1 MICPNC
7 KISNYGKNK
16 FCADCGAKLPE
27 VSELPTEIMPPIQ
40 QNPPVQQNYQPT
52 PPSANQFPPVS
63 NQATDQPMPPPQN
76 YSNQPIPPPPQYFQ
90 PPTAVPTVNP
100 QAISENVEINP
111 DSAPPKKKSKFLR
124 VAIVLIL
131 LPLLLFGG
139 ALLAMKFLIVNQANR
154 SYVIGD
160 KHQGEENKTLQFDA
174 QNDRLLITNLDENK
188 SQLWQ
193 IMPDSG
199 VEDSYRIVNREL
211 GDVESLEVVDD
222 KRDSSVSISESAEDD
237 GQLWAITNVEGDYYR
252 ITNNWLGD
260 SKALSHTKATF
271 RFLRMRDSGNKEG
284 QLWKRTAAKNGGY
297 FITNKRYGDN
307 FAMEAI
313 YQGKFTN
320 KMKMAKSGD
329 LGTQIWLMKPDG
341 RGYFTLTTASH
352 ENDKKNKS
360 LDVDSAKPDRV
371 RMADTGNFS
380 GQKWKMIPVGGD
392 YFRLTTEFLTDN
404 KSLEAVTFYQY
415 FVEMIKTS
423 DEDKGQ
429 LWLIDRTN

>member
-7 KISNYGKNK
+7 KVSNYGKNK
-16 FCADCGAKLPE
+16 FCADCGTPLPQIID
-27 VSELPTEIMPPIQ
+27 VSTETSMPTGQIPSNVAPPNNFP
-40 QNPPVQQNYQPT
+40 QNPPVQQNYQP
-52 PPSANQFPPVS
+52 PPNRFPPVS
-63 NQATDQPMPPPQN
+63 DQ
-76 YSNQPIPPPPQYFQ
+76 PPQYTNQQ
-90 PPTAVPTVNP
+90 PLPPQQHYYQAETVQSTVKP
-100 QAISENVEINP
+100 QILEQSSE
-111 DSAPPKKKSKFLR
+111 SASPKKKSKFLR

-131 LPLLLFGG
+131 PVSILFGG
-139 ALLAMKFLIVNQANR
+139 ALLATHFLIIKQANR
-154 SYVIGD
+154 NYVIGD
-160 KHQGEENKTLQFDA
+160 RHKGEENKTLQFDA

-193 IMPDSG
+193 ITPDSG

-211 GDVESLEVVDD
+211 EDVESLEVVDD
-222 KRDSSVSISESAEDD
+222 KRDSSVSLAESAEDE

-260 SKALSHTKATF
+260 SKSLSHTRETF

-284 QLWKRTAAKNGGY
+284 QLWKRTPAKNGGY

-307 FAMEAI
+307 FALEAI
-313 YQGKFTN
+313 YQGKFTD
-320 KMKMAKSGD
+320 KMQMAKSDD

-341 RGYFTLTTASH
+341 RGYYTLTTASH
-352 ENDKKNKS
+352 DNDKKNKS
-360 LDVDSAKPDRV
+360 LDVDPAKTDRV
-371 RMADTGNFS
+371 RMADSGNFS

-392 YFRLTTEFLTDN
+392 YFRLTTEFLTDS

-415 FVEMIKTS
+415 FVEMAKTS

-429 LWLIDRTN
+429 LWIIDRTN